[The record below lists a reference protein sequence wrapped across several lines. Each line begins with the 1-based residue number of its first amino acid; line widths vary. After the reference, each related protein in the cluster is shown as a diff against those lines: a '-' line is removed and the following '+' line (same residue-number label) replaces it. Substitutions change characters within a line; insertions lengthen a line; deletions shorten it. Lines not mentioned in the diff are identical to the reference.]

1 MDKHLLTEI
10 EIKDFKCFKDFKAE
24 GFKRVN
30 LIGGKNNVGKTAFME
45 ACYLITN
52 AYNILKSHPNY
63 QKGQT
68 TNIDREFFYNEIIKL
83 ILSIEEHRN
92 SKDFLLEW
100 LLEEFT
106 FQNYNFEIEIDKQFN
121 LSAKDNVI
129 VPNEYIKQN
138 YFNHGS
144 VDISNFRNN
153 TYYNKIYKKNHQPL
167 LDNYTFISIQNN
179 MNEAIRNMIDE
190 LKLMNKYDY
199 INSLMNDIFNIEKI
213 DIIKNK
219 VMLQQNGIFLEL
231 SNFGDGLRSFFSII
245 IVLLTHE
252 EKTVF
257 IDEIENGIHYSLLD
271 DLWEIILNIS
281 RDQKVQVFATTHSKE
296 CIESYARVA
305 KKLEDKEICFMELGK
320 NENRIE
326 SIIYNYEDVIKQVSQ
341 HQEIRGW

>member
-1 MDKHLLTEI
+1 
-10 EIKDFKCFKDFKAE
+10 
-24 GFKRVN
+24 
-30 LIGGKNNVGKTAFME
+30 ME

-52 AYNILKSHPNY
+52 SYNILKLHPNY
-63 QKGQT
+63 KKGQT

-106 FQNYNFEIEIDKQFN
+106 FQNYNFEIEIDKEFN

-129 VPNEYIKQN
+129 SPCEYIKQN
-138 YFNHGS
+138 YYNHGS
-144 VDISNFRNN
+144 VNISSFRKNI
-153 TYYNKIYKKNHQPL
+153 YYNIIYKKNHAPI

-199 INSLMNDIFNIEKI
+199 INGLMNDIFNIEKI
-213 DIIKNK
+213 DVIKNK
-219 VMLQQNGIFLEL
+219 VMLQQSGTFLEL
-231 SNFGDGLRSFFSII
+231 SNFGDGLRSLFSII
-245 IVLLTHE
+245 IVLLTHK
-252 EKTVF
+252 EKIVF

-271 DLWEIILNIS
+271 DLWEIILKIS
-281 RDQKVQVFATTHSKE
+281 KEQNVQVFATTHSKE

-305 KKLEDKEICFMELGK
+305 KKLED
-320 NENRIE
+320 
-326 SIIYNYEDVIKQVSQ
+326 EDVTYIKMSKQKDGSIYAGVREYKILENSISQ
-341 HQEIRGW
+341 DHEVR